1 MPVIVPWNTTHI
13 DTILGELK
21 LNDLPR
27 AKNDDKQVAS
37 GFGYSR
43 QRF

>member
-1 MPVIVPWNTTHI
+1 MPVIVPSNTEYI

-27 AKNDDKQVAS
+27 TAQVAS
-37 GFGYSR
+37 GFGFTM